1 LIRLAREHDSNY
13 LNSMRHFS
21 APDDD
26 HIETASG
33 GMWSAI
39 KRVVGVLSEKELSK
53 WRFRMALALVLT
65 VLAKLLSVSAPLY
78 LGEAITL
85 ASKQQTGSI
94 LIPLLTAISIF
105 AGARFLS
112 SAIPQ
117 FRDLFFVAV
126 SQDAQRHLAVKTFAK
141 AQSLSLGFH
150 QTRRS
155 GALNRVIERGAG
167 AVDTVLRFL
176 VFNISPTLI
185 ELALAAGVMAVA
197 YTPVLSLIAVV
208 TIAVYIVFTLIV
220 TEWRAKQRRVLNRT
234 DTELRA
240 KIIDSL
246 SNFETVKAFAAEERE
261 TGRFD
266 HSFRKYNHRY
276 VETMRSLNFLNVGQ
290 EFIMNAGMAAMLIYT
305 GLKVSAGELDVGALA
320 AVFAMLLN
328 IYRPLNILGW
338 GWREIRQSV
347 IDLEKLFGLLG
358 MTPEVDDA
366 PDAVVLQKAMGGVRF
381 EHVGFSHDGRYTGLH
396 DISFD
401 LKPGRHL
408 AIVGPS
414 GAGKSTLLKLLFR
427 FFDVE
432 EGSVQLDGRDVRE
445 LTQKS
450 LRENL
455 GLVPQDV
462 VLFNDTIRQNI
473 LYGCPDATEEDLRRA
488 AASAQLLDF
497 IEGLPEGWDTRVGER
512 GLKLSG
518 GEKQRVGLAR
528 VVLKDPKILVLDEAT
543 SALDSQTESLVQQ
556 AISRASQGRTTL
568 TVAHRL
574 STIMSADMIL
584 VLNDGRVA
592 ERGTHGELIALN
604 GLYADMWKKQSNHV
618 KEEARIAV
626 SGEE

>member
-1 LIRLAREHDSNY
+1 
-13 LNSMRHFS
+13 MRHFS

-26 HIETASG
+26 QIETASG
-33 GMWSAI
+33 GMWTAI
-39 KRVVGVLSEKELSK
+39 RRVLGVLSDKELSK
-53 WRFRMALALVLT
+53 WRFRMVLAFVLT
-65 VLAKLLSVSAPLY
+65 ILAKVLSVSAPLY
-78 LGEAITL
+78 LGQAITL
-85 ASKQQTGSI
+85 ASKQQAAGV

-117 FRDLFFVAV
+117 MRDLFFVAV
-126 SQDAQRHLAVKTFAK
+126 SQDAQRHLAVKSFSK

-155 GALNRVIERGAG
+155 GALNRIIERGAG
-167 AVDTVLRFL
+167 AIDTILRFL
-176 VFNISPTLI
+176 IFNISPTLI
-185 ELALAAGVMAVA
+185 ELALAAGVMAIA

-208 TIAVYIVFTLIV
+208 TIAVYIVFTVIV
-220 TEWRAKQRRVLNRT
+220 TEWRAKQRRVLNQS
-234 DTELRA
+234 DTEMRA

-261 TGRFD
+261 TARFD
-266 HSFRKYNHRY
+266 QSFRKYNCRY
-276 VETMRSLNFLNVGQ
+276 VETMQSLSILNTGQ

-305 GLKVSAGELDVGALA
+305 GLQVSEGTLEVGALA

-366 PDAVVLQKAMGGVRF
+366 PNAVAVDRPKGAVSF
-381 EHVGFSHDGRYTGLH
+381 DKVGFSHDGRYNGLH

-401 LKPGRHL
+401 LEPGHHL

-432 EGSVQLDGRDVRE
+432 EGAVKLDGQDVRR

-473 LYGCPDATEEDLRRA
+473 LYGKPEATEHEMRRA

-497 IEGLPEGWDTRVGER
+497 IEALPEGWETRVGER

-556 AISRASQGRTTL
+556 AISRASEGRTTL

-584 VLNDGRVA
+584 VVNDGRVV
-592 ERGTHGELIALN
+592 ERGTHSELIALN

-618 KEEARIAV
+618 KQEAGIAV